1 MINIVNYFFTP
12 KMRLKIH
19 PMLQGSTRT
28 TLRHPRR
35 AYMNM
40 DKNIPVEAYG
50 GAISKASH
58 GDPVKRA
65 TEKLKHLSIKKSKPL
80 KKYISF
86 E

>member
-1 MINIVNYFFTP
+1 
-12 KMRLKIH
+12 MRLKIH
-19 PMLQGSTRT
+19 PMLPGSTRT
-28 TLRHPRR
+28 TKRHPRR

-40 DKNIPVEAYG
+40 DDNVPVEIYG
-50 GAISKASH
+50 GGMSGCGVSKASH

>member
-1 MINIVNYFFTP
+1 
-12 KMRLKIH
+12 MRLRIH
-19 PMLQGSTRT
+19 PMLNGSTRT
-28 TLRHPRR
+28 TRRHPRR

-40 DKNIPVEAYG
+40 SDNIPVEVYG
-50 GAISKASH
+50 GGISGAGVSKASH

>member
-1 MINIVNYFFTP
+1 
-12 KMRLKIH
+12 MRLKIH

-40 DKNIPVEAYG
+40 DKNIPVEVYG
-50 GAISKASH
+50 GAVSKASH

-65 TEKLKHLSIKKSKPL
+65 TEKLKHLSIRKSKPL

>member
-1 MINIVNYFFTP
+1 
-12 KMRLKIH
+12 MRLKIH

-40 DKNIPVEAYG
+40 DKNIPVEVYG
-50 GAISKASH
+50 GAVRKASEGH
-58 GDPVKRA
+58 SVARA

>member
-1 MINIVNYFFTP
+1 
-12 KMRLKIH
+12 MRLKIH

-40 DKNIPVEAYG
+40 DNNIIPEVYG
-50 GAISKASH
+50 GAVSKASH
-58 GDPVKRA
+58 GDSVKRA
-65 TEKLKHLSIKKSKPL
+65 TEKLKHLSIKKSRPM

>member
-1 MINIVNYFFTP
+1 
-12 KMRLKIH
+12 MRLRVH

-35 AYMNM
+35 QHMNM
-40 DKNIPVEAYG
+40 DRHIATEVFGEGVK
-50 GAISKASH
+50 KASD
-58 GDPVKRA
+58 GDPVRRA
-65 TEKLKHLSIKKSKPL
+65 TEKLKHLSIKKSRPM

>member
-1 MINIVNYFFTP
+1 MIDIVNIFLNE
-12 KMRLKIH
+12 MRLKIH
-19 PMLQGSTRT
+19 PMLHGSTRT

-40 DKNIPVEAYG
+40 DDNIAPEVYG
-50 GAISKASH
+50 GGVTKASH